1 MALELG
7 PQRLASVIRANIALT
22 IAAGTFTVTM
32 SLVVGQLTWLT
43 LTGVLVLLTAVAQYA
58 ALRTLRAGDMQR
70 ALLIYSLAT
79 WFIALTAS
87 TIVTFQWPIQVVV
100 AFLPTVLAATF
111 MPEQRIVGYVV
122 ASTTVAL
129 GVAAVGLFQ
138 DVTGLSEDIPDWL
151 RTLVQALV
159 FPGFAALVVLA
170 IVQHHRRVN
179 DLLAVAQDRADDL
192 TASRQRLIQ
201 ATDRARQRI
210 ERDLHDG
217 AQSHLIGIDLQLV
230 RALTLD
236 DLDET
241 RTAIR
246 SIQSELQ
253 RAHGELRELAHGLFP
268 PVLAQHGL
276 VSAIQ
281 EAIDRF
287 PAHIRLD
294 VKATGRTTPDVEAAC
309 YFCILEALQN
319 AVKHAPDA
327 TITVTLRRD
336 GGDGTLRAV
345 VADDGPGLPET
356 PSNGQGLDNMRD
368 RIGAIGGEVSLRSTR
383 PRGTEV
389 VAVVPWPS
397 A

>member
-1 MALELG
+1 MRCSGMKVA
-7 PQRLASVIRANIALT
+7 AS
-22 IAAGTFTVTM
+22 TVGRKAT
-32 SLVVGQLTWLT
+32 T
-43 LTGVLVLLTAVAQYA
+43 
-58 ALRTLRAGDMQR
+58 
-70 ALLIYSLAT
+70 T

-138 DVTGLSEDIPDWL
+138 DVNGLSEDIPDWL

-294 VKATGRTTPDVEAAC
+294 VKSIGRTTPDVEAAC

-336 GGDGTLRAV
+336 GSDGTLRAV

-368 RIGAIGGEVSLRSTR
+368 RIGAIGGEVSLRSTS